1 MKLGIWPYFFGKR
14 IAKAKKERE
23 SQIIKK
29 AITLSEKINLSEEE
43 MTELSSLQLEL
54 DKIYEEKA
62 RGAFIRS
69 RRKWLEQG
77 EKCTKYF
84 FNLEKRNFELSSMCK
99 LKINNLICEDVK
111 GISQYVADFYQKL
124 YAADCENERDMDM
137 FLEDMERNIKCV
149 DESFKSVC
157 DQKISLT

>member
-1 MKLGIWPYFFGKR
+1 MI
-14 IAKAKKERE
+14 
-23 SQIIKK
+23 
-29 AITLSEKINLSEEE
+29 
-43 MTELSSLQLEL
+43 ELSSLQLEL

-84 FNLEKRNFELSSMCK
+84 FNLEKRNFELSSLCK
-99 LKINNLICEDVK
+99 LEINNLICEDVK

-124 YAADCENERDMDM
+124 YAADCKNERDMDM
-137 FLEDMERNIKCV
+137 
-149 DESFKSVC
+149 
-157 DQKISLT
+157 KIWKGTLNLLMTVLNQFASRRLV